1 MDTYLVVTTS
11 RTFERVVLFEMSP
24 FVAAMTVSFI
34 WGTGEEVQNSPA
46 SMKLMDRELSVKER
60 LLQLAY
66 SVTHLL

>member
-46 SMKLMDRELSVKER
+46 SMKLIDREL
-60 LLQLAY
+60 L
-66 SVTHLL
+66 